1 MKKKDL
7 VNYWTQN
14 KIITDKSVLDAFLRV
29 PRENFVLPDYK
40 DQAYDDIALPTKK
53 GQTISQPTT
62 VMIMTQAL
70 EVKKEQ
76 KILEVGTGSG
86 YQAAILS
93 VLVGDKGKVYTT
105 EILKE
110 LYDFAKENLKDYKN
124 VTVLH
129 KDASKGLDEFAPFDR
144 IIITAAATKMPQKLL
159 QQLKIDGIMLV
170 PLGENKY
177 VQKMLKITKQ
187 KDQNKIEDLGNFVF
201 VPLKES

>member
-1 MKKKDL
+1 MRKNDL

-29 PRENFVLPDYK
+29 PRENFVLPQYK
-40 DQAYDDIALPTKK
+40 DQAYGDIPLPTKK

-93 VLVGDKGKVYTT
+93 VLVGDKDKVYTT

-124 VTVLH
+124 VTLLH

>member
-29 PRENFVLPDYK
+29 PRENFVLPQYK
-40 DQAYDDIALPTKK
+40 DQAYEDIPLPTKK

-93 VLVGDKGKVYTT
+93 VLVGDKDKVYTT

-124 VTVLH
+124 VTLLH

-170 PLGENKY
+170 PFGENKY

-201 VPLKES
+201 VPLN